1 MSLIK
6 KREKPNYTYLIGLAL
21 FLFIFNPW
29 TLVNLDPSP
38 PLSFETLS
46 QILILNL
53 IVLFFLGFLIYYEA
67 PAFNTFYVSALTIL
81 ISCLIPLLS
90 LEIFLRSTSLLDQ
103 VDSPHPSYIPKY
115 MRDYDADI
123 EKTGFITDEG
133 FRTSEDIISL
143 LRKLQEDKGC
153 KVVVLGD
160 SVIWGAGLEPDIRWP
175 NKLSNHI
182 RCNVY
187 PFGKNGWTSI
197 EQFGFYE
204 KFLIKLDFDYLL
216 IGIVE
221 NDPHPRGEF
230 LNYSF
235 EPEIYKR
242 SNWGILQVFG
252 MNAFHQTLSDLS
264 YSYDYTSQ
272 LFAAIITPLIKTK
285 GSLSD
290 PPIWAPGYPEWRNRL
305 YKNDVYSLW
314 ENVLSDF
321 NKISN
326 HSYGF
331 VLTPTAGIESEKELW
346 TKVDKTISQLDVPY
360 VNLHEITFKT
370 FQGKI
375 RPRKNWANMADAHPG
390 DVQTSLYAKGSVEVL
405 RKLGY
410 ENEQNR

>member
-6 KREKPNYTYLIGLAL
+6 KRETPNYTYLIGLAL
-21 FLFIFNPW
+21 FLFIFNPL

-38 PLSFETLS
+38 PLSLETLN
-46 QILILNL
+46 QVLTLNL
-53 IVLFFLGFLIYYEA
+53 IVSLFLGVLIYYEV
-67 PAFNTFYVSALTIL
+67 PIFNRFYFSALIVL
-81 ISCLIPLLS
+81 ISFLIPFLA
-90 LEIFLRSTSLLDQ
+90 LEVFLRSTSLLDQ
-103 VDSPHPSYIPKY
+103 VDSPNPSYIPKY
-115 MRDYDADI
+115 MRDHDVEI
-123 EKTGFITDEG
+123 ETTGFITQEG
-133 FRTSEDIISL
+133 FRTSEDITSL
-143 LRKLQEDKGC
+143 LRKLQEDRGC

-160 SVIWGAGLEPDIRWP
+160 SFVWGAGLEPEIRWP
-175 NKLSNHI
+175 DKLSNHI
-182 RCNVY
+182 NCNIY
-187 PFGKNGWTSI
+187 PFGKGGWTSI

-204 KFLIKLDFDYLL
+204 RSLMKLDFDYLL

-221 NDPHPRGEF
+221 NDPHPRGVF

-235 EPEIYKR
+235 EPEVYNR
-242 SNWGILQVFG
+242 TNWGILQVFG

-264 YSYDYTSQ
+264 YSYDYISQ
-272 LFAAIITPLIKTK
+272 LFATIITPLIKTR
-285 GSLSD
+285 GSLSN

-331 VLTPTAGIESEKELW
+331 ILTPTAGIESEKELW
-346 TKVDKTISQLDVPY
+346 SKIDKTISQLGVPY
-360 VNLHEITFKT
+360 INLYGATFKA

-390 DVQTSLYAKGSVEVL
+390 DMQTSLYAKGSAEVIK
-405 RKLGY
+405 KLGY
-410 ENEQNR
+410 ENEQNK